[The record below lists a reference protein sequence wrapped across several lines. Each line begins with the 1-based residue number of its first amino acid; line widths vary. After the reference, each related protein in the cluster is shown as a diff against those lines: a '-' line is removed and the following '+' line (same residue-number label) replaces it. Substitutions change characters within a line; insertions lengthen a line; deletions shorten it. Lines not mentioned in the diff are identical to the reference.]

1 MLTSS
6 VRMRSI
12 FLALQHTQ
20 YKILFLISP
29 PIMLKNKN
37 KKEKIEKIDG
47 LNVDDFDA
55 LVTLHGILCAFLLS
69 VAMQTQSDIAH
80 TNMPYATFLAAT
92 CKQQG
97 FRTFVHEVLNETGF
111 DFNIPIMAG
120 VKLDTEYELLYG
132 VQKEFPWQSPNEIHH
147 VSFQEEPTLS
157 VKLDVMFNRV

>member
-1 MLTSS
+1 
-6 VRMRSI
+6 
-12 FLALQHTQ
+12 
-20 YKILFLISP
+20 
-29 PIMLKNKN
+29 MLKNKN

-69 VAMQTQSDIAH
+69 VAMQTQSDTAH

-147 VSFQEEPTLS
+147 VSFQEEPTLIS
-157 VKLDVMFNRV
+157 VKLDVMFNRVQYVL